1 VAVEPPSPTDGSPAF
16 DFAERHEH
24 SQQWNVC
31 ADESRRDLQ
40 RTKTMPARRARSSSN
55 VTDGPE
61 SEHHHRRRRQSPG
74 PGVADGA
81 ELTRRGS
88 KNQAELLKPASL
100 GDPDDIQD
108 AEEDDDVP
116 RSSCR
121 VYRVRSF
128 TTKKGGSVVN
138 RGDSI
143 KICGSGGRRGS
154 QLLITPT
161 NGTDLLGGGLQAPS
175 QPSSLRRR
183 SVTCLTSGSSSRL
196 QPEVVSVGVSQ
207 SRRHS
212 FIIRQPPS
220 PVGDTGGVLARRTS
234 LRGGDRQSTAATD
247 RPVAYRVELTLGK
260 NQLRRSST
268 DRSSGADAAD
278 KATPSAENG
287 VDETRNPPVDVEA
300 DNNDDEGDDDDDVQV
315 YKVMVLGSHG
325 VGKTT
330 LVQQLL
336 TSEYLANVD
345 DDRGQS
351 ASVLLHLWFFS
362 FSFSYGY
369 LFQLQ
374 FQLIYLLIFK
384 SAHLQESNNYKSNAR
399 IL

>member
-1 VAVEPPSPTDGSPAF
+1 
-16 DFAERHEH
+16 
-24 SQQWNVC
+24 
-31 ADESRRDLQ
+31 
-40 RTKTMPARRARSSSN
+40 MPARRARSSSN
-55 VTDGPE
+55 VADGPN

-74 PGVADGA
+74 PSVADGD
-81 ELTRRGS
+81 EQTRRAS
-88 KNQAELLKPASL
+88 KNQTELLKPASL
-100 GDPDDIQD
+100 GDPDDVQD

-183 SVTCLTSGSSSRL
+183 SVTCLTSGSGSRL

-212 FIIRQPPS
+212 FIIRQPPT
-220 PVGDTGGVLARRTS
+220 PVSDTDGVLGRRTS
-234 LRGGDRQSTAATD
+234 LRGSDRQSTAATD

-278 KATPSAENG
+278 KATPSADNG
-287 VDETRNPPVDVEA
+287 VDETRNPPVNVEA
-300 DNNDDEGDDDDDVQV
+300 DNKDDEEDDDDDDVQV

-362 FSFSYGY
+362 FSFSYGIY
-369 LFQLQ
+369 FSYYFGCLTFRLQ
-374 FQLIYLLIFK
+374 FQLINLPTYFQVCICK
-384 SAHLQESNNYKSNAR
+384 VKQQVQN
-399 IL
+399 